1 MTSTKTAVAHG
12 AAQTPGWEI
21 GWAQIVGIHHRVT
34 EDTCDYRLPAGYP
47 GRLSLA
53 LALADGVGG
62 GARGDVASQALVQH
76 CLALPDSA
84 LGDEAAMGGWLRQAD
99 AEVQRAL
106 RQVTFSPGAATLAA
120 AWLQAD
126 GSGHCLRVGDARLY
140 HFSAQGETR
149 LQTQDQTYAHLGL
162 APPADASLDD
172 PASMVGTGFM
182 GAPEWV
188 ALCLATGEW
197 LLLCSDGLHR
207 GINAASMAGHLLAH
221 ANMEDACIAL
231 AQAARAAGS
240 EDDISL
246 LVAKRGGVGNGEL
259 QPGAALPFP
268 WWQKI
273 THKIRQ
279 G

>member
-1 MTSTKTAVAHG
+1 MTSTETAVAHG
-12 AAQTPGWEI
+12 AVQTPGWDI
-21 GWAQIVGIHHRVT
+21 AWAQIVGIHHRVT
-34 EDTCDYRLPAGYP
+34 EDTCDYRLPADYP
-47 GRLSLA
+47 GRLS

-84 LGDEAAMGGWLRQAD
+84 LGDEAAMDGWLRQAD

-149 LQTQDQTYAHLGL
+149 RQTQDQTYAHLGL

-182 GAPEWV
+182 GEPELPP
-188 ALCLATGEW
+188 LCMAAGEW

-207 GINAASMAGHLLAH
+207 GIDAAGMAGHLLAH
-221 ANMEDACIAL
+221 ANLEEACIAL

-246 LVAKRGGVGNGEL
+246 LVAKRLKANGVRQL
-259 QPGAALPFP
+259 DSCSR
-268 WWQKI
+268 WW
-273 THKIRQ
+273 HKFVAIFT
-279 G
+279 